1 MMKMVHGDVVYI
13 IKLHMS
19 DTLFNIKRDMWLID
33 IDGIDLKLTEHMQN
47 AIIFDRYETI
57 KCIKEIEK
65 LYITD
70 QKAKRL
76 GIYKHG
82 TSFKIY
88 VFNTFDETWQTYL
101 EFQGID
107 EKSYT
112 FENYELGKYWNKNG

>member
-1 MMKMVHGDVVYI
+1 MMNTIRGVTVYK

-19 DTLFNIKRDMWLID
+19 DLQFNIKRDVWLNH
-33 IDGIDLKLTEHMQN
+33 IDGNDLKLTKHINN
-47 AIIFDRYETI
+47 AVTFDRKDTLR
-57 KCIKEIEK
+57 CIEEIEK

-76 GIYKHG
+76 GVYKNN

-88 VFNTFDETWQTYL
+88 IFNVLNCTWQTYL

-112 FENYELGKYWNKNG
+112 FENYELGKHWNKL